1 MYGSPYNGAAHRF
14 MNSLIILAT
23 GFLVMFVGSG
33 ARFAFG
39 LTLKPMSEE
48 FALGRGM
55 LGTTVAVYFAVTA
68 VFMFLSGRLIDRF
81 DPRVVLVWGLGIS
94 AAGIGLIGWAGAPW
108 HLFVLY
114 GVVFGIGNGIASITP
129 VSIMVTR
136 LYPER
141 AGAANGLISAGMSAG
156 QLFMIAAMAFV
167 LVGIGWRSIYVWL
180 AVAHLVLLPL
190 LLLIP
195 KGAGSAK
202 QSPMSMAGGSAPAPD
217 GLSLREA
224 SRTRRFWLLLLV
236 YSICGLDDF
245 FVSTHIVAFA
255 QDKGID
261 TLLAGN
267 LLALM
272 GLTALLGVV
281 WSGLWSDRYGLLRP
295 MLACF
300 LLRIASFGLIMANQ
314 SKLAVLVFT
323 VVFGITFLMTAPLTV
338 IAVRN
343 AFGNR
348 HLGTISG
355 FVIMAHH
362 ACGGL
367 GAWLGGFVFDAAGE
381 YDVAFGIMLVS
392 SVVAVWATLAL
403 GRENIEGRARP

>member
-1 MYGSPYNGAAHRF
+1 

-23 GFLVMFVGSG
+23 GFLIMFVGSG

-39 LTLKPMSEE
+39 LTLKPMAEE
-48 FALGRGM
+48 FSLGRGM

-68 VFMFLSGRLIDRF
+68 VCMFLSGRLIDRY
-81 DPRVVLVWGLGIS
+81 DPRVVLAWGLVIS

-136 LYPER
+136 LYPAR
-141 AGAANGLISAGMSAG
+141 AGAANGLISMGMSAG
-156 QLFMIAAMAFV
+156 QLFMIAAMALV
-167 LVGIGWRSIYVWL
+167 LVGVGWRSIYVWL

-190 LLLIP
+190 LMMIP
-195 KGAGSAK
+195 KGAGSM
-202 QSPMSMAGGSAPAPD
+202 QPSPAAAAGGPATGAD
-217 GLSLREA
+217 GLSLSEA
-224 SRTRRFWLLLLV
+224 AQTRRFWLLLLV

-245 FVSTHIVAFA
+245 FVSTHVVAFA
-255 QDKGID
+255 QDKGLD

-272 GLTALLGVV
+272 GLTAMLGVV
-281 WSGLWSDRYGLLRP
+281 WSGMWSDRYGLLRP

-300 LLRIASFGLIMANQ
+300 LLRIAAFGLIMANQ
-314 SKLAVLVFT
+314 SKVAVLVFT
-323 VVFGITFLMTAPLTV
+323 IIFGITFLMTAPLTA

-343 AFGNR
+343 TFGNR

-367 GAWLGGFVFDAAGE
+367 GAWIGGLVFDAAGT
-381 YDVAFGIMLVS
+381 YDKAFVVMLVS
-392 SVVAVWATLAL
+392 SLVAVWGTLAL
-403 GRENIEGRARP
+403 GRENIEGRR

>member
-1 MYGSPYNGAAHRF
+1 

-68 VFMFLSGRLIDRF
+68 VFMFLSGRLIDRI
-81 DPRVVLVWGLGIS
+81 DPRVVLAWGLVIS
-94 AAGIGLIGWAGAPW
+94 AAGIGLVGWAGAPW
-108 HLFVLY
+108 QLFVLY
-114 GVVFGIGNGIASITP
+114 GIVFGIGNGIASITP

-190 LLLIP
+190 LLMIP
-195 KGAGSAK
+195 KGAGSA
-202 QSPMSMAGGSAPAPD
+202 QPDPAAATGSTAAAAAD

-245 FVSTHIVAFA
+245 FVSTHVVAFA
-255 QDKGID
+255 QDRGID

-272 GLTALLGVV
+272 GLTALVGVV
-281 WSGLWSDRYGLLRP
+281 WSGMWSDRYGLLRP

-300 LLRIASFGLIMANQ
+300 LLRIASFALIMANQ

-367 GAWLGGFVFDAAGE
+367 GAWIGGLVFDASGE
-381 YDVAFGIMLVS
+381 YDAAFGVMLVS
-392 SVVAVWATLAL
+392 SVIAVWATLAL
-403 GRENIEGRARP
+403 GRENIEGRARG

>member
-1 MYGSPYNGAAHRF
+1 

-23 GFLVMFVGSG
+23 GFLIMFVGSG

-39 LTLKPMSEE
+39 LTLKPMAEE
-48 FALGRGM
+48 FGLGRGL
-55 LGTTVAVYFAVTA
+55 LGTTVAVYFVVTA
-68 VFMFLSGRLIDRF
+68 VCMFLSGRLIDRM
-81 DPRVVLVWGLGIS
+81 DPRTVLAWGLAIS

-108 HLFVLY
+108 HLLVLY

-129 VSIMVTR
+129 VAIMVTR

-141 AGAANGLISAGMSAG
+141 AGAANGLISVGMSAG

-167 LVGIGWRSIYVWL
+167 LVGVGWRSIYVWL

-190 LLLIP
+190 LLMIP
-195 KGAGSAK
+195 KGAGSVQAI
-202 QSPMSMAGGSAPAPD
+202 PAAAAGDPPTATE
-217 GLSLREA
+217 GLSLGEA
-224 SRTRRFWLLLLV
+224 ARTRRFWLLLLV
-236 YSICGLDDF
+236 YAICGLDDF
-245 FVSTHIVAFA
+245 FVSTHVVAFA
-255 QDKGID
+255 QDKGLD

-272 GLTALLGVV
+272 GLTAMLGVI
-281 WSGLWSDRYGLLRP
+281 WSGMWSDRYGLLRP

-300 LLRIASFGLIMANQ
+300 VLRIASFGLIMASQ

-355 FVIMAHH
+355 FVIMGHH

-367 GAWLGGFVFDAAGE
+367 GAWIGGIVFDAAGA
-381 YDVAFGIMLVS
+381 YDTAFMVMLVS
-392 SVVAVWATLAL
+392 SVIAVWGTLAL
-403 GRENIEGRARP
+403 GRENIEGRR